1 MLPIKKI
8 TTFLASLVVVSV
20 ILNTTLNAQEGIIYC
35 ISSLEQLIKETGEKQ
50 MLLAFAGTTK
60 TGMPLWFF
68 ISDADFTVFFK
79 NSVTEK
85 YCTSPNHYGTLLNRK
100 SYEQ

>member
-68 ISDADFTVFFK
+68 ISD
-79 NSVTEK
+79 TEK